1 VDQPLRGGRARVA
14 LLLVLASITVVTL
27 DARDTGPVQ
36 DLRGA
41 ASTVFSPLRGV
52 GEAVTSPFRN
62 GWHGVTG
69 YDDLEDENEEL
80 RREVDRLK
88 GDAVRN
94 QAAADRLQEL
104 EKLERL
110 PYADGVPTV
119 AARVISG
126 PLTSFD
132 ATFEIN
138 RGSGEGVKEG
148 MAVVTEAGLVG
159 RITRVYGGRS
169 HVQLVTD
176 PQFEFGIQLIDSGDI
191 GVAKGDPQRGV
202 LTVDEGIDKRTTV
215 EEGSAVISSGIQRSA
230 FPPDVPVG
238 RVTEIGMTEDQTE
251 QTLTI
256 EPLADL
262 TSLTY
267 VKVMLWESP

>member
-1 VDQPLRGGRARVA
+1 MAFPQRGGRARVA

-27 DARDTGPVQ
+27 DVRNTGPVQ
-36 DLRGA
+36 DVRAA

-62 GWHGVTG
+62 GWHGITG
-69 YDDLEDENEEL
+69 YDDLEDENEDL
-80 RREVDRLK
+80 RREIDRLK

-94 QAAADRLQEL
+94 QAAADRLEEL
-104 EKLERL
+104 EKLENL
-110 PYADGVPTV
+110 PYAEGVPAV
-119 AARVISG
+119 AGRVISG

-138 RGSGEGVKEG
+138 RGSGEGIKEG

-159 RITRVYGGRS
+159 RISRVYGGRS
-169 HVQLVTD
+169 HVQLMTD
-176 PQFEFGIQLIDSGDI
+176 PQFEFGVQLVESGDI
-191 GVAKGDPQRGV
+191 GVAQGEPERGV
-202 LTVDEGIDKRTTV
+202 LTVDEGIDKRTPV
-215 EEGSAVISSGIQRSA
+215 EEGDAVITSGIQRSS

-238 RVTEIGMTEDQTE
+238 RVAEVGLTEDETE
-251 QTLTI
+251 RTLVV

-262 TSLTY
+262 DFLTY

>member
-1 VDQPLRGGRARVA
+1 
-14 LLLVLASITVVTL
+14 VLASVTVVTL
-27 DARDTGPVQ
+27 DLRDTGPVQ
-36 DLRGA
+36 DMRGA

-52 GEAVTSPFRN
+52 GEAVASPFRN
-62 GWHGVTG
+62 GWHGMTG
-69 YDDLEDENEEL
+69 YDDLEDENEDL

-94 QAAADRLQEL
+94 QAAADRLKEL

-119 AARVISG
+119 AGRVTSG

-138 RGSGEGVKEG
+138 RGSGDGIKDG

-159 RITRVYGGRS
+159 RITRVYGGRAF
-169 HVQLVTD
+169 VQLITD
-176 PQFEFGIQLIDSGDI
+176 PEFEFGIQLVGSGDI
-191 GVAKGDPQRGV
+191 GVARGDPQGAV
-202 LTVDEGIDKRTTV
+202 LTVDEGIDKRTPV
-215 EEGSAVISSGIQRSA
+215 KEGDAVISSGIQRSA

-238 RVTEIGMTEDQTE
+238 RVTAIGQTEDETE
-251 QTLTI
+251 QTLEV

-267 VKVMLWESP
+267 VKVMLWESS

>member
-1 VDQPLRGGRARVA
+1 VPLPRRGGRARVA
-14 LLLVLASITVVTL
+14 LLLALASVTVVTL
-27 DARDTGPVQ
+27 DLRGTGPVQ

-41 ASTVFSPLRGV
+41 ASTVFSPMRGV
-52 GEAVTSPFRN
+52 GETVASPFRN
-62 GWHGVTG
+62 GWHGITG
-69 YDDLEDENEEL
+69 YDDLEDENEDL

-94 QAAADRLQEL
+94 QAAADRLKEL

-119 AARVISG
+119 AGRVTSG

-138 RGSGEGVKEG
+138 RGSGDGVKEG

-169 HVQLVTD
+169 HVQLITD
-176 PQFEFGIQLIDSGDI
+176 PEFEFGIQLVGPGDI
-191 GVAKGDPQRGV
+191 GVARGDPQRAV
-202 LTVDEGIDKRTTV
+202 LIVEEGIDKRTPIK
-215 EEGSAVISSGIQRSA
+215 EGDAVISSGIQRSA

-238 RVTEIGMTEDQTE
+238 RVTEIGQTEDETE
-251 QTLTI
+251 QTLVV